1 MKRAEAQLNAAER
14 IRQRSGAMAR
24 HTASQLGRKWLCIP
38 LVMGSVVILAAPT
51 ANISSPLAL
60 LAIWAPFSLLVTS
73 FATLAGEATQQVLRA
88 LRLLPCTSHPDG
100 PIGEVGDRDLRGRRR
115 GSARRGR
122 R

>member
-1 MKRAEAQLNAAER
+1 
-14 IRQRSGAMAR
+14 MAR

-88 LRLLPCTSHPDG
+88 RIQLRAWGGGPDG
-100 PIGEVGDRDLRGRRR
+100 QSHDLPLE
-115 GSARRGR
+115 
-122 R
+122 

>member
-1 MKRAEAQLNAAER
+1 
-14 IRQRSGAMAR
+14 MAR

-88 LRLLPCTSHPDG
+88 RFNFVRGVADPTGNRTTSRHNQVWIWCKKASMNCGASTPHKPC
-100 PIGEVGDRDLRGRRR
+100 
-115 GSARRGR
+115 
-122 R
+122 

>member
-73 FATLAGEATQQVLRA
+73 FATLAGEAAPAYSGNFGPEYSLGV
-88 LRLLPCTSHPDG
+88 PDSNSSFQSG
-100 PIGEVGDRDLRGRRR
+100 LRGA
-115 GSARRGR
+115 G
-122 R
+122 